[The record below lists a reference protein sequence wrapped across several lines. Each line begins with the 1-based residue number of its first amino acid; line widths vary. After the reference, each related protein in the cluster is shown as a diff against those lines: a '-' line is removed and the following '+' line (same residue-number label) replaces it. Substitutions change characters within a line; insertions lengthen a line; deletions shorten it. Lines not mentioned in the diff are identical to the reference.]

1 MSWLFFCLFSFC
13 LFFLLPNLLFLGRCG
28 RGGWYDEGKD
38 EGGERGEEFPSLERG
53 GEVFVVEVWKRV
65 KDTEMKRNQWEPG
78 CPPAKHSLLLVEK
91 GQLII

>member
-38 EGGERGEEFPSLERG
+38 EGERGEEFPSLLPFSTRDRLAATQLPAGPRG
-53 GEVFVVEVWKRV
+53 V
-65 KDTEMKRNQWEPG
+65 D
-78 CPPAKHSLLLVEK
+78 
-91 GQLII
+91 